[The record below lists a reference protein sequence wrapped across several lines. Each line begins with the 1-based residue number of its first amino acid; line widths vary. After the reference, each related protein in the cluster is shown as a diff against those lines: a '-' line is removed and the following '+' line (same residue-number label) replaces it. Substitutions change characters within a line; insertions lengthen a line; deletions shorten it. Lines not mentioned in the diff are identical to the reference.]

1 MLCDWKGELIEPC
14 DSCEQLKGFAS
25 AISLA
30 TEMKK
35 ELARLRAEVSRLNE
49 QIRRD
54 DENDKPYIR
63 RLEDQVRAL
72 KNLAPYKLKPG
83 QVVAEWVPC
92 PCCAPPEKHCAFC
105 MGVNKILVE
114 EGK

>member
-35 ELARLRAEVSRLNE
+35 ELARLRAEVEELR
-49 QIRRD
+49 
-54 DENDKPYIR
+54 
-63 RLEDQVRAL
+63 
-72 KNLAPYKLKPG
+72 KNSLKPG
-83 QVVAEWVPC
+83 ELRAKRVCNYCFQTQTPGYDVVSHINSDGPQPSCGHNEGTRIIEVIDTGVVP
-92 PCCAPPEKHCAFC
+92 E
-105 MGVNKILVE
+105 MVE
-114 EGK
+114 